1 MKFRIKNRKINISR
15 KGHRE
20 KRPRQHR
27 RVVNLG
33 RLAIFAALL
42 ALLIIPQTGCSSQV
56 ETAKT
61 DFCLDTQCT
70 ITIYDTNEA
79 LNPDGAMAMEE
90 AEEILD
96 DAFDEI
102 RRYENILSR
111 TVEGS
116 DVDRINKAGG
126 QSTEVSQE
134 TMDVIQLCMEAG
146 LISDGKFDMTI
157 GAVTDLWDFKSE
169 NPKLPQQSDI
179 EKALSTVD
187 FTKMRTQGSSVTF
200 TNPETRVDFGGVA
213 KGYIAD
219 CIGEFLKEKGVK
231 KAIVNLGGNIV
242 TIGQKDA
249 ETLWNIGI
257 ERPYS
262 DRTEIMGTVQ
272 VADATVVTSGIYER
286 NFEQDGVLYH
296 HVLDPATGYPVET
309 DLEAITLVAAEGNSG
324 FCDSLSTICI
334 LLGKDK
340 AMDLIESLQ
349 EKHPEKQLE
358 AALIDKDDN
367 MTQTSGMNVM
377 IEE

>member
-1 MKFRIKNRKINISR
+1 MKKTGKYAGALKILLR
-15 KGHRE
+15 T
-20 KRPRQHR
+20 
-27 RVVNLG
+27 
-33 RLAIFAALL
+33 AAFAALIT
-42 ALLIIPQTGCSSQV
+42 LLIIPQTGCSSQV

-70 ITIYDTNEA
+70 ITIYDTDEA

-90 AEEILD
+90 AEGILD
-96 DAFDEI
+96 EAFDEI
-102 RRYENILSR
+102 RHYENILSK
-111 TVEGS
+111 TVDGS
-116 DVDRINKAGG
+116 DVDRINKANG
-126 QSTEVSQE
+126 QPIEISGE

-146 LISDGKFDMTI
+146 LLSDGKFDMTI
-157 GAVTDLWDFKSE
+157 GALTDLWDFKSE
-169 NPKLPQQSDI
+169 NPQVPQQNDI
-179 EKALSTVD
+179 EKALDTVD

-219 CIGEFLKEKGVK
+219 RIGEFLKEKGVK

-242 TIGQKDA
+242 TIGQKDE

-286 NFEQDGVLYH
+286 NFQQGGVLYH

-340 AMDLIESLQ
+340 ALELIENLQ
-349 EKHPEKQLE
+349 EKYPEKQLE

-367 MTQTSGMNVM
+367 MTQTDSMNV
-377 IEE
+377 ITEK